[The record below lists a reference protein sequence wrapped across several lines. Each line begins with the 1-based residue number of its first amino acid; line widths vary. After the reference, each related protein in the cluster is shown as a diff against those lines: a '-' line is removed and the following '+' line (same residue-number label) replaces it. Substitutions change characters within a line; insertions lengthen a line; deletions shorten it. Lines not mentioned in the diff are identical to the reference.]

1 MGGAG
6 GYVGYGWGAGGVG
19 FVDVVH
25 FDWTRGGRRGRGD
38 ERMDFGSGNWG
49 EMY

>member
-25 FDWTRGGRRGRGD
+25 FD
-38 ERMDFGSGNWG
+38 GSGKG
-49 EMY
+49 EEGERR